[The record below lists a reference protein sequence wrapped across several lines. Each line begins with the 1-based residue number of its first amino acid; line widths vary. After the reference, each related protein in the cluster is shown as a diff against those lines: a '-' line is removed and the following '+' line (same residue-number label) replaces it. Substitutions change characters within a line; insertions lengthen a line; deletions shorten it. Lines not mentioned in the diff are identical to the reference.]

1 MRTEIVSTIVGG
13 IVAIT
18 ALTFLFLIETD
29 KNSSGIPVE
38 NKVYNQNDI
47 NVQTLH
53 DWECKFIVEDYYT
66 TDEGTT
72 IHYVHDV
79 IENVDGSI
87 TFVGEDGLLTRIPY
101 PYYKLEKNPKEK

>member
-1 MRTEIVSTIVGG
+1 MKSKIVTIIVGG
-13 IVAIT
+13 IVTVTSLTICFLTEDKCEHAIQS
-18 ALTFLFLIETD
+18 AQFM
-29 KNSSGIPVE
+29 
-38 NKVYNQNDI
+38 
-47 NVQTLH
+47 NVDGTEEVAPH
-53 DWECKFIVEDYYT
+53 DWECRFIVEDYYT
-66 TDEGTT
+66 TDEGIT